1 MQNHGDIRIGAVGRP
16 QRDLLIEMYDRFEP
30 LGAALG
36 LPPREEES
44 RREWIESALRH
55 RMNIAAFS
63 PAGAAVGH
71 CFLVRDK
78 PGSAEMAIF
87 VRQEFRRRG
96 VATALVKAVLE
107 WGGVEGL
114 RRVWTLTGSENTAAL
129 RLQEKFGFRL
139 TNAAFYGIE
148 MGSVY
153 RSPVPALG
161 QVDFPSIHNPH
172 GMMDCIRHCG
182 RRDSYADVDSGPAL
196 FRTATHQESGI
207 HIDGGDLTGPRHWS
221 DYGGIQRDLCR
232 ADRPLPLPRGG
243 PHCADVGA
251 DQGRIRGNGQFE
263 SRADSATAASGRDR
277 EHAGDGLP
285 RHDHD
290 RAATCRKM

>member
-36 LPPREEES
+36 LPPREEEP

-148 MGSVY
+148 ME
-153 RSPVPALG
+153 
-161 QVDFPSIHNPH
+161 
-172 GMMDCIRHCG
+172 IR
-182 RRDSYADVDSGPAL
+182 
-196 FRTATHQESGI
+196 
-207 HIDGGDLTGPRHWS
+207 
-221 DYGGIQRDLCR
+221 
-232 ADRPLPLPRGG
+232 LPLA
-243 PHCADVGA
+243 CAGA
-251 DQGRIRGNGQFE
+251 G
-263 SRADSATAASGRDR
+263 AS
-277 EHAGDGLP
+277 
-285 RHDHD
+285 
-290 RAATCRKM
+290 